1 MENASKALLIA
12 GGILVALLIIGGL
25 LLMFNTIGDY
35 QRAQDS
41 NKKTSQIAEFNMDFE
56 RYADDKG
63 IKGADIVSLINK
75 VIDYNK
81 KSGIDNSV
89 DYSIKMTLTVS
100 GLDKFNR
107 KYAYDKLNDTNS
119 LFNQDSFSF
128 GTNNDNNSLR
138 SILKNFTAN
147 EGTLGIEKLKVLS
160 SVYNVD
166 LNKEDNVNKIREK
179 LKEFYP
185 NGEYKTWN
193 GSSAPTLDTI
203 KKYRQYSE
211 FKSST
216 FKIDQSQE
224 GGGVVYNEKNGQ
236 IQKLYFKFVK

>member
-100 GLDKFNR
+100 GLDKFNS
-107 KYAYDKLNDTNS
+107 KYAYDNS
-119 LFNQDSFSF
+119 LSVFLKDSYDF
-128 GTNNDNNSLR
+128 GENSNSNDVYKD
-138 SILKNFTAN
+138 LKNCAN
-147 EGTLGIEKLKVLS
+147 AEKIINNKDELKILS
-160 SVYNVD
+160 SVYD
-166 LNKEDNVNKIREK
+166 ASKSKIDNENAINAKAEERNIEWDKNKI
-179 LKEFYP
+179 
-185 NGEYKTWN
+185 
-193 GSSAPTLDTI
+193 SLDTI
-203 KKYRQYSE
+203 KNYRQYSE